1 MSTPSMD
8 DFLNR
13 AKTFS
18 FSFKGEAPKSVRG
31 TVISAEMMQQQDF
44 ETGKLKFWNANN
56 QPEAADLDAQG
67 NAPVGFRP
75 MWQLAVRLQTSLRN
89 GEGAA
94 KPHEVVN
101 DDGVRGVYLS
111 GNKLKAVQDAF
122 TAKGINTVKL
132 EPGDDLFL
140 EFYAEDFAKQKGNFN
155 PPKLFRAEIT
165 KGAGAQAAVWDQP
178 AAAPVAGGWDV
189 PAVAPVAVAP
199 QPVYAQPAPVAQ
211 PAVTYVAPQAPAPV
225 AAAAPQGIPPETL
238 AQLPD
243 ATIQMLKAQGQI
255 PADYVKP
262 V

>member
-1 MSTPSMD
+1 MTTPSMD

-13 AKTFS
+13 AKVWS
-18 FSFKGEAPKSVRG
+18 FSFKGTAPLGVRG

-44 ETGKLKFWNANN
+44 ETGKLKWWTPSN

-67 NAPVGFRP
+67 QPPLGFKP
-75 MWQLAVRLQTSLRN
+75 MWQLAVRLQTALRN
-89 GEGAA
+89 GEGTA

-122 TAKGINTVKL
+122 TAKGIPVVKL

-140 EFYAEDFAKQKGNFN
+140 EFTSEDFAKQKGNFN
-155 PPKLFRAEIT
+155 PPKIFRAEIT

-178 AAAPVAGGWDV
+178 AAAPAATGWDV
-189 PAVAPVAVAP
+189 PAVAPVAQA
-199 QPVYAQPAPVAQ
+199 PVYAAP
-211 PAVTYVAPQAPAPV
+211 PTAVTYVAPQPV
-225 AAAAPQGIPPETL
+225 AAAAPQSIPPETL